1 MIVTGGLGRGGQGYV
16 PVRGMG
22 RGSYVSSY
30 RPRLAADDGALDDFE
45 DWVKPRQPSER
56 DEVELLLLI
65 WTWIHHHECP

>member
-22 RGSYVSSY
+22 RGGYVSSH
-30 RPRLAADDGALDDFE
+30 RPVLAGGDPLDDFD
-45 DWVKPRQPSER
+45 DWVQPRRPSER
-56 DEVELLLLI
+56 DEAELLLLI